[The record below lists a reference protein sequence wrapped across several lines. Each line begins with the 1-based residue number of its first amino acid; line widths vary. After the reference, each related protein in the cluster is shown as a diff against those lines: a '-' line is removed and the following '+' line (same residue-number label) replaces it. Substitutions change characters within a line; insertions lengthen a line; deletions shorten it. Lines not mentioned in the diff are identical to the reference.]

1 MPRLSWYN
9 RSKLCARNAGDTE
22 IWRCYIESQKEKR
35 HKAFGEYEY
44 LTLNDKM
51 CNSHIDSCLL
61 TVFLIA
67 KDFDGKAM
75 IGTMMT

>member
-1 MPRLSWYN
+1 MRELIVNKTASASTLFCHDN
-9 RSKLCARNAGDTE
+9 RNMALYLKSQNEK
-22 IWRCYIESQKEKR
+22 WR
-35 HKAFGEYEY
+35 KAFGEYEY